1 MKTEVPGFSESL
13 SCIQA
18 IVGHAVG
25 NTGRVS
31 STTFGYDRLSSS
43 NVMAKTNTY
52 LAYGVRIATSFPLD
66 ELPPAQGEPDVKI
79 REGRISDSLV
89 DSVMAGS
96 RGFENPGAR
105 FRFSPSAMFARWD
118 RVGKVLVRDGT
129 DVIVET
135 EEGVTAEDLAPF
147 LTGPVLVALLHQR
160 GCFVLH
166 ASCVS
171 INGVAAVFVGPKG
184 YGKSTLAAH
193 LKARGHR
200 LISDDI
206 VPLSAG
212 SEGIGMEPGFPR
224 IKLYDDSIEAFG
236 GNPSDCPTIHRFA
249 SKRSFQIKDP
259 YDHSSIRLRSIY
271 ILDES
276 DEFRITELSPASG
289 FIEIMKNVHLGR
301 FLEETE
307 SQAEYFQFC
316 REITKTVPIFKLER
330 PSSFSEMPNTLVGL
344 ELHTAKIAELM
355 KHSISGREIKSLD
368 VA

>member
-1 MKTEVPGFSESL
+1 
-13 SCIQA
+13 
-18 IVGHAVG
+18 
-25 NTGRVS
+25 
-31 STTFGYDRLSSS
+31 
-43 NVMAKTNTY
+43 MAKTKTY

-66 ELPPAQGEPDVKI
+66 DLPQADGPADVTI
-79 REGRISDSLV
+79 RKGRVSDSLV
-89 DSVMAGS
+89 TRVMAGS
-96 RGFENPGAR
+96 RSIQNPGAR
-105 FRFSPSAMFARWD
+105 FEFSPNAMFARWD
-118 RVGKVLVRDGT
+118 RVGKVLVRNGT
-129 DVIVET
+129 DVIVEA
-135 EEGVTAEDLAPF
+135 EEGVTPEDLGPF

-160 GCFVLH
+160 GRFVLH

-171 INGVAAVFVGPKG
+171 INGVATVFVGPKG

-212 SEGIGMEPGFPR
+212 SDGIRMEPGFPR

-236 GNPSDCPTIHRFA
+236 GNPTDCPTIHRFA

-259 YDHSSIRLRSIY
+259 YDDSPIRLRSIY

-301 FLEETE
+301 FLEDTD
-307 SQAEYFQFC
+307 SQAAYFQFC
-316 REITKTVPIFKLER
+316 QEITKRVPVFKLER
-330 PSSFSEMPNTLVGL
+330 PSSFNKMPNTLAGL
-344 ELHTAKIAELM
+344 EY
-355 KHSISGREIKSLD
+355 SGPIPGRRNAVDQVRVAMPAHVREITRLHPHAAPHS
-368 VA
+368 AIGERAA